1 MLVPAGAVEAE
12 KVILTSLLVLVAVA
26 EGGVLGG
33 GNGTDTEPESLEVGL
48 SPPPLIDQTLK
59 VYVDPRLKEE
69 YVRSLLE
76 VVSTFE

>member
-1 MLVPAGAVEAE
+1 MVVPAGGVDAE

-26 EGGVLGG
+26 EEGVGGG
-33 GNGTDTEPESLEVGL
+33 GNGTNTEPESLAVGL